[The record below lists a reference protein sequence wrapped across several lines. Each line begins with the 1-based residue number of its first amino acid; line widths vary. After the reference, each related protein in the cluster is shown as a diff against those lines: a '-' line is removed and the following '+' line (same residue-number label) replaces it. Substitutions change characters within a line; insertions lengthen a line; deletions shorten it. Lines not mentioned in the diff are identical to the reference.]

1 VPALRNWLIR
11 SERDPVDLPLA
22 PSAAM
27 SPFLAGVTRLL
38 LFQCAGEAMSRLLG
52 LPVPGPVIGM
62 LLLFV
67 VLRMRDRV
75 PDSVGTAA
83 DGLAKHLSLLFV
95 PAGVGVMMYFGRLA
109 GEWLPIALA
118 LLVSTVAAIAASAL
132 TFAALV
138 RRQSDVPNGRM
149 SGPDT

>member
-1 VPALRNWLIR
+1 
-11 SERDPVDLPLA
+11 
-22 PSAAM
+22 M
-27 SPFLAGVTRLL
+27 SPFLTGVTWLL
-38 LFQCAGEAMSRLLG
+38 LFQCAGEAISRLVS

-67 VLRMRDRV
+67 ALRARDGV

-109 GEWLPIALA
+109 SEWLPIAAA
-118 LLVSTVAAIAASAL
+118 LLASTVAAIAASAL
-132 TFAALV
+132 TFAALA
-138 RRQSDVPNGRM
+138 RRQSAKRDDRGTE
-149 SGPDT
+149 PDA